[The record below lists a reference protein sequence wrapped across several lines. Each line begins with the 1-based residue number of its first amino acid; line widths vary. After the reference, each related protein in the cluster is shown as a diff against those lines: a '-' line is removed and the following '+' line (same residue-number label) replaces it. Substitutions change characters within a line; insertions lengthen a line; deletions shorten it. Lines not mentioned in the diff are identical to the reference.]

1 MPTSTQ
7 SVKFTGLSAT
17 TTATFALKGGKYGI
31 AITATGAGPGT
42 AVLQI
47 QAVDGTFVPVNAG
60 VTAAPGGYAVVDL
73 PPGQYNFTTTVLT
86 AVSVSITA
94 IPS

>member
-17 TTATFALKGGKYGI
+17 TTATFGIKGGKYAI
-31 AITATGAGPGT
+31 VITATGTGGT

-47 QAVDGTFVPVNAG
+47 QAADGTFVPVNAG
-60 VTAAPGGYAVVDL
+60 VTAAPGGYAIEDL

-86 AVSVSITA
+86 AVSVSITS
-94 IPS
+94 IPD

>member
-1 MPTSTQ
+1 MPTSTDG
-7 SVKFTGLSAT
+7 VKFTGLTAT
-17 TTATFALKGGKYGI
+17 TTAAFGLKGGKYGI

-42 AVLQI
+42 A
-47 QAVDGTFVPVNAG
+47 AVQVQTAAGTFVPVNAG

-73 PPGQYNFTTTVLT
+73 PAGQYNFTTTVLT

>member
-1 MPTSTQ
+1 MTTSTESKQ
-7 SVKFTGLSAT
+7 FTGLTAT
-17 TTATFALKGGKYGI
+17 TTATFALKGGKYAI

-42 AVLQI
+42 AALQI
-47 QAVDGTFVPVNAG
+47 QAADGTFVPVNAG
-60 VTAAPGGYAVVDL
+60 VTAAPGGYAVIDL

-86 AVSVSITA
+86 AVSASITS

>member
-7 SVKFTGLSAT
+7 SIKFTGLTAAT
-17 TTATFALKGGKYGI
+17 TASFALRGGKYAI
-31 AITATGAGPGT
+31 VITATGAGPGT

-47 QAVDGTFVPVNAG
+47 QAADGTFVPVNAG
-60 VTAAPGGYAVVDL
+60 VTAAPGGYAIVDL

-86 AVSVSITA
+86 AVSVSINS